1 MRPPLILASASPR
14 RSDLLREHGFAFAIE
29 PADIEEIAPG
39 HLTPGEIV
47 LANARRK
54 ALCVAARQRDALVL
68 GADTLV
74 ALDGSVLG
82 KPRDM
87 EEALE
92 MLARLNGRTHH
103 VYSGVW
109 LARRAVGESR
119 GFVEVSAVKF
129 LRLSARGLREYA
141 ARVNPLDKAG
151 AYAAQQTE
159 PRIIESI
166 TGSVSNVI
174 GLPMEA
180 LGAELSRCESSA
192 RG

>member
-1 MRPPLILASASPR
+1 MTPLVLASASPR
-14 RSDLLREHGFAFAIE
+14 RSDLLQEHGFDFIID
-29 PADIEEIAPG
+29 PAEIEEIAPP

-54 ALCVAARQRDALVL
+54 AICVAARHPGALVV

-74 ALDGSVLG
+74 ALEGSVLG

-87 EEALE
+87 EEALN

-103 VYSGVW
+103 VFTGVW
-109 LARRAVGESR
+109 LARRATGESR
-119 GFVEVSAVKF
+119 GFIEVSAVKF
-129 LRLSARGLREYA
+129 RRLSARGLRDYA
-141 ARVNPLDKAG
+141 ARVQPLDKAG

-159 PRIIESI
+159 PRIIKSI